1 MLRLDPWDLV
11 SLEARSKKLEAAC
24 NVSALFRRF
33 VSAFFA
39 KSSMFM
45 RFVSAFRRLTPFF
58 FYGPVEGRLAEVGR
72 PDGDTLTLEAV
83 CIN

>member
-58 FYGPVEGRLAEVGR
+58 FMGLLRADWLKSADRTVTP
-72 PDGDTLTLEAV
+72 
-83 CIN
+83 